1 MLYNHPHPDLSRQR
15 ERGLITRSLVIG
27 YNAVRKRSMT
37 LRSKL
42 LLLAL
47 LVEGAAFVLALFLAR
62 QWGMALF
69 PLTEHLLRDVLI
81 GTGAAALPFALFC
94 FTLSEKADAIPLL
107 GSVRR
112 IMRGEIKAIFAS
124 TTLVDI
130 CLISL
135 WAGFAEE
142 LLFRGVIQA
151 KWGLVWASIL
161 FGVLHFV
168 TPAYALVAFV
178 IGIYIG
184 LVHHFFQSLLIPI
197 QLHAIYD
204 FGALIYLQYFVRE

>member
-1 MLYNHPHPDLSRQR
+1 
-15 ERGLITRSLVIG
+15 LIIG
-27 YNAVRKRSMT
+27 NNIVKKRAMSPR
-37 LRSKL
+37 LKL
-42 LLLAL
+42 LFLAL
-47 LVEGAAFVLALFLAR
+47 LVEGAAFILALFLAR
-62 QWGMALF
+62 QWGIALF
-69 PLTEHLLRDVLI
+69 PLTKHLLHDVLI
-81 GTGAAALPFALFC
+81 GTAAAAIPFALFC
-94 FTLSEKADAIPLL
+94 FTLSEKAEGIPLL
-107 GSVRR
+107 GSIRKTVRKD
-112 IMRGEIKAIFAS
+112 IKAVFAS
-124 TTLVDI
+124 TTVVDI

-135 WAGFAEE
+135 WAGLAEE

-151 KWGLVWASIL
+151 RWGLLAASIL

-204 FGALIYLQYFVRE
+204 FGALIYLRYVVRE

>member
-1 MLYNHPHPDLSRQR
+1 M
-15 ERGLITRSLVIG
+15 SL
-27 YNAVRKRSMT
+27 R
-37 LRSKL
+37 LKL

-47 LVEGAAFVLALFLAR
+47 VVEGAAFILALFLAR
-62 QWGMALF
+62 QWSIALF

-81 GTGAAALPFALFC
+81 GTAAAAIPFALFC
-94 FTLSEKADAIPLL
+94 FTLSEKAEGIPLL
-107 GSVRR
+107 GSIRKM
-112 IMRGEIKAIFAS
+112 MRGEIKAVFAS

-135 WAGFAEE
+135 WAGLAEE

-151 KWGLVWASIL
+151 RWGLLPASIL

-168 TPAYALVAFV
+168 TPAYALLAMV
-178 IGIYIG
+178 IGFYIG
-184 LVHHFFQSLLIPI
+184 LLHHFFQSLLIPI

-204 FGALIYLQYFVRE
+204 FGALIYLRYVVRD